1 MSRNTLHTDYRL
13 TVIGGEDH
21 MLGKF
26 YQIYDRDMEQETP
39 EGEGIVLD
47 WSEGFGYNTNLT
59 GISTKDK
66 DVLEVISQYVL
77 DYGELIEPIIMN

>member
-1 MSRNTLHTDYRL
+1 MSRKTIHTDYRL
-13 TVIGGEDH
+13 TVVTGDDH
-21 MLGKF
+21 MLGRF

-47 WSEGFGYNTNLT
+47 WSEGFGYDRNLT

-66 DVLEVISQYVL
+66 DVLEVIAQYVL
-77 DYGELIEPIIMN
+77 DYGEPLEPINMN